1 VVTGPSWSGWYYTI
15 VERDQAPRPRTNK
28 EEKGR
33 KEERCVKDW
42 KYFLESKTDTVTHSP
57 RESARCHSS
66 SLKYSDIVS
75 QGARLVRLFRRTP
88 DVFDKPDDKV
98 IHAAGVVHALQRAIH
113 VLRSQMQCSVRV
125 CSRSLVIHAWPH
137 DTEESKLRGRQSR
150 ATIFYSGLLPA
161 SMLCNT
167 A

>member
-1 VVTGPSWSGWYYTI
+1 VIKRQGSK
-15 VERDQAPRPRTNK
+15 TNR

-33 KEERCVKDW
+33 KRRAVCER
-42 KYFLESKTDTVTHSP
+42 LEILPRINRQGDTFPSRSV
-57 RESARCHSS
+57 RCHSS

-75 QGARLVRLFRRTP
+75 QGASLVRLFHHTP